1 MHSDNVKR
9 SVKASSAISFKR
21 PELLLSSVIFFR
33 SFQVFE
39 WSPKPLFWDD
49 LSKNL
54 EISLVNDMIIF
65 LSTTTIYLSWSEIVT
80 FLTSKQ
86 VLPLRKHI
94 QKKKKKMVNAVFK
107 VQFNFLVARR
117 FHTLSWNNKISL
129 LHELCLRITYN
140 NDKHWNSEELLV
152 RSNSVSIYYNNTHI
166 FSIEMFKAANGVFQE

>member
-94 QKKKKKMVNAVFK
+94 QKKKKKKKWWMRFLKFSSVFLSPGG
-107 VQFNFLVARR
+107 FTLFLG
-117 FHTLSWNNKISL
+117 
-129 LHELCLRITYN
+129 IT
-140 NDKHWNSEELLV
+140 K
-152 RSNSVSIYYNNTHI
+152 SVFYMNY
-166 FSIEMFKAANGVFQE
+166 A